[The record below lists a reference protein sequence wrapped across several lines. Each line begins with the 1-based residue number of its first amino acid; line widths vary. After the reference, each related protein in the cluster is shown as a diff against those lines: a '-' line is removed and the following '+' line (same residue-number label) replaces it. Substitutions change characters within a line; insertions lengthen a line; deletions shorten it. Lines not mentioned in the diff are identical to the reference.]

1 MRRVI
6 GFIGFALIASTL
18 GNVRSEQAPR
28 SERGAAPIIP
38 VTAQELLTR
47 VRDGKAQVTVV
58 NLWATFC
65 QPCVEEF
72 PDLVRLEKTY
82 RDKGVRVFFVSV
94 DFDSEL
100 PAVRRFLQ
108 KQGVTY
114 PTFLKAQDDDN
125 AFITALHP
133 EWSGALPATFIY
145 DARGRLR
152 HFHEG
157 KGDFALFERLVQD
170 VLQHPNP

>member
-1 MRRVI
+1 M
-6 GFIGFALIASTL
+6 
-18 GNVRSEQAPR
+18 
-28 SERGAAPIIP
+28 
-38 VTAQELLTR
+38 
-47 VRDGKAQVTVV
+47 
-58 NLWATFC
+58 
-65 QPCVEEF
+65 
-72 PDLVRLEKTY
+72 
-82 RDKGVRVFFVSV
+82 
-94 DFDSEL
+94 
-100 PAVRRFLQ
+100 RRFLQ